1 MRDPKDDYIHGRD
14 LKTNFVKHWPKKD
27 FEVRDGKVYRKGE
40 DKVLGI
46 ADESVLTE
54 ESTQA
59 LREIAESQNKA
70 NNSNNSNEENKM
82 SNEENKSADNTA
94 STATT
99 TEKET
104 KMENTTNASEAK
116 EQIKDTFKGIFLTET
131 LRQKAL
137 SLWGYVWRYFAWIC
151 VLVVALCVMGV
162 ATHFAL
168 AYIAGLGLGEVAT
181 VVLKLVVL
189 ALQLAGIFL
198 VSRVVAKNFVE
209 LDLRR
214 YYGRIMEKSELNA
227 QQAAAAAV

>member
-70 NNSNNSNEENKM
+70 NNSNEENKM
-82 SNEENKSADNTA
+82 SNEENKSADNTT
-94 STATT
+94 STTTT

-104 KMENTTNASEAK
+104 KMENTTNASATK
-116 EQIKDTFKGIFLTET
+116 EQIKDTFKGIGLTET

-137 SLWGYVWRYFAWIC
+137 SLRGYVWRYFAWMC
-151 VLVVALCVMGV
+151 VLVVVLCVIGV

-227 QQAAAAAV
+227 QQAAAAAAV

>member
-59 LREIAESQNKA
+59 LREINNMQNKA
-70 NNSNNSNEENKM
+70 NKTNEENKM
-82 SNEENKSADNTA
+82 SNEENKSADDNTA
-94 STATT
+94 STTT
-99 TEKET
+99 AEKEI
-104 KMENTTNASEAK
+104 KMENTTNASATK
-116 EQIKDTFKGIFLTET
+116 EQIKDTFKGIGLTEM

-137 SLWGYVWRYFAWIC
+137 SLRGYVWRYFAWMC
-151 VLVVALCVMGV
+151 VLVVVLCVIGV

-227 QQAAAAAV
+227 QQAAAAAAV